1 MIEQFFIGML
11 FGFVLAAIV
20 ALFIWNE
27 TLYDENDQK
36 RKR

>member
-11 FGFVLAAIV
+11 FGFVLAGIV
-20 ALFIWNE
+20 GLFIWNE